1 MIASAAPDPVMDE
14 LNGRLVACQ
23 LMIAGL
29 VARVA
34 NSSPDPLRFVTDFR
48 DEMHAVVAGV
58 RIAGEETETSVRRA
72 AHRTLDE
79 LFALMKGPSDTT
91 GEDAAG

>member
-1 MIASAAPDPVMDE
+1 MTRRATQDPVIEE

-29 VARVA
+29 LAHVA
-34 NSSPDPLRFVTDFR
+34 NSASDPLGFITDFR

-58 RIAGEETETSVRRA
+58 RIAGGDEETAIRIA
-72 AHRTLDE
+72 ARRTLDE
-79 LFALMKGPSDTT
+79 LFSLMKPPSDDTT
-91 GEDAAG
+91 RL